1 MPNATRFSQLF
12 ASLNIVESSRFH
24 ALNLIGAMDRCVD
37 AIVEAE
43 QSLPRVSLVVLDDW
57 CSPTGRIEKDHMK
70 AVLDLAK
77 RMNTKTTLLLISKS
91 GTDVTGSNELYR
103 SRSKSEFENND
114 FEIWGLVEGQRSIVH
129 LDKNGDVDDVRIQES
144 GFVIV

>member
-1 MPNATRFSQLF
+1 MNRADF
-12 ASLNIVESSRFH
+12 
-24 ALNLIGAMDRCVD
+24 
-37 AIVEAE
+37 
-43 QSLPRVSLVVLDDW
+43 
-57 CSPTGRIEKDHMK
+57 GRIEKDHMK

-77 RMNTKTTLLLISKS
+77 RMNSKTTLVLISKS

-114 FEIWGLVEGQRSIVH
+114 FEIWGLVEGQGNLLH
-129 LDKNGDVDDVRIQES
+129 LDKNGDVDDVRIAES